1 MMEEFC
7 EKAGG
12 RDDVWYAENI
22 EIVDYQNA
30 VMGLRFSLEL
40 TAVQNPSATD
50 VWFTC
55 NNEKVCCPAGKTI
68 SL

>member
-1 MMEEFC
+1 M
-7 EKAGG
+7 
-12 RDDVWYAENI
+12 WYAENI
-22 EIVDYQNA
+22 KIVDYQNA